1 MLSLESLPS
10 PLQQPQSVEE
20 DASTALEASTQIVR
34 ALFGSAVG
42 ECWGDYFCTHNR
54 IRGRLYATSL
64 AVLFHSNLLGFER
77 RICLRYCEIVEM
89 ELFRT
94 TSIRITMFD
103 SEQYVLRSFNDR
115 VQVLRMLKGL
125 KILSDRR
132 RIGGRRLHQQPQSL
146 PNLNRQNSDTVID
159 NERPLPIRHQLSQS
173 VPRPSSEG
181 SSMSTQHSS
190 VSSRRRLSSSSDN
203 QHQPLVFN
211 RRRAVSDSCT
221 VTATGAAAVATTV
234 AFQQP
239 STVHESPFL
248 FTDNLVD
255 RDSFYLDQNTNVPDD
270 VSVDQSLVPCTVEEA
285 WKAARDSIVSASDVI
300 IGIEVSSFKCC
311 LLQ

>member
-1 MLSLESLPS
+1 MSTFEVDLNESMLSIESLHNS
-10 PLQQPQSVEE
+10 VHQQQPVEE

-146 PNLNRQNSDTVID
+146 PNLNRQNSDNAID
-159 NERPLPIRHQLSQS
+159 NVSQPQRRQS

-190 VSSRRRLSSSSDN
+190 ISSRRRLSSSSDH
-203 QHQPLVFN
+203 QHQPLVSN
-211 RRRAVSDSCT
+211 RRRAVSDSYA
-221 VTATGAAAVATTV
+221 VTATGAFGGAS

-239 STVHESPFL
+239 STVHESSFL
-248 FTDNLVD
+248 FMDSSND
-255 RDSFYLDQNTNVPDD
+255 RGSLFLEQDTNAADD
-270 VSVDQSLVPCTVEEA
+270 VSVDHSLLPTSVDEA
-285 WKAARDSIVSASDVI
+285 WKVARDNILSASDVC
-300 IGIEVSSFKCC
+300 IGIEVS
-311 LLQ
+311 

>member
-1 MLSLESLPS
+1 MSTFEVDLNESMLSIESLHNS
-10 PLQQPQSVEE
+10 DHQHQPVEE

-146 PNLNRQNSDTVID
+146 PNLNRQNSDNAID
-159 NERPLPIRHQLSQS
+159 NVSQPQRRQS

-190 VSSRRRLSSSSDN
+190 ISSRRRLSSSSDH
-203 QHQPLVFN
+203 QHQPLVSN
-211 RRRAVSDSCT
+211 RRRAVSDSYA
-221 VTATGAAAVATTV
+221 VTATGAFGGAS

-239 STVHESPFL
+239 STVHESSFL
-248 FTDNLVD
+248 FMDSSND
-255 RDSFYLDQNTNVPDD
+255 RGSLFLEQDTNAADD
-270 VSVDQSLVPCTVEEA
+270 VSVDHSLLPSAVDEA
-285 WKAARDSIVSASDVI
+285 WKIARDNILSASDVC
-300 IGIEVSSFKCC
+300 IGIEVS
-311 LLQ
+311 

>member
-1 MLSLESLPS
+1 MSTNDLGLNESMLSIDSLQHPA
-10 PLQQPQSVEE
+10 QQPQSVEE
-20 DASTALEASTQIVR
+20 DAATALEASTQIVR

-42 ECWGDYFCTHNR
+42 ECSGDYFCTHNR

-132 RIGGRRLHQQPQSL
+132 RIGGRRLHQLPQSL
-146 PNLNRQNSDTVID
+146 PNL
-159 NERPLPIRHQLSQS
+159 SQGVP
-173 VPRPSSEG
+173 VPRPSSDG

-203 QHQPLVFN
+203 QHQPLVSN
-211 RRRAVSDSCT
+211 RRRAVSDSCA
-221 VTATGAAAVATTV
+221 VTATGALGGTTG

-239 STVHESPFL
+239 TTVHESSFL
-248 FTDNLVD
+248 FTDSIND
-255 RDSFYLDQNTNVPDD
+255 RGSLFLDQDTNAADD
-270 VSVDQSLVPCTVEEA
+270 VSVDQNLVPSTVEEA
-285 WKAARDSIVSASDVI
+285 WKIARGNILSASDVI
-300 IGIEVSSFKCC
+300 IGIEVS
-311 LLQ
+311 

>member
-1 MLSLESLPS
+1 MRMSTNDLDLNESMLSLDSLQQPAY
-10 PLQQPQSVEE
+10 QPQSVEE
-20 DASTALEASTQIVR
+20 DAATALEASTQIVR

-132 RIGGRRLHQQPQSL
+132 RIGGRRLQQLPQSL
-146 PNLNRQNSDTVID
+146 PNLSQGVA
-159 NERPLPIRHQLSQS
+159 RPT
-173 VPRPSSEG
+173 SEG

-190 VSSRRRLSSSSDN
+190 VSSRRRLSSSSEN
-203 QHQPLVFN
+203 QHQPLVSN
-211 RRRAVSDSCT
+211 RRRAVSDSCA
-221 VTATGAAAVATTV
+221 VAVTGAPGGATD

-239 STVHESPFL
+239 STVHESSFL
-248 FTDNLVD
+248 FTDSLND
-255 RDSFYLDQNTNVPDD
+255 RGSLLLDHDTNIADD
-270 VSVDQSLVPCTVEEA
+270 VSVDQSLVPSSVEEA
-285 WKAARDSIVSASDVI
+285 WKIGKDNILSASDVI
-300 IGIEVSSFKCC
+300 VGIEVSLVGC
-311 LLQ
+311 